1 MSQETSAGSTIPDP
15 VELTGRLVEA
25 FDRGDVDAIASLG
38 GENAVLRAMAFGLS
52 FEGVEAIRS
61 FVEDW
66 FGAFADL
73 SFELLEVQPLAAGV
87 VFALVHQSGS
97 PVGALGSIEQN
108 EGWVIA
114 WERGQIRQA
123 ASYIDVEQA
132 RADAGRLA
140 RERSSDEPA
149 SGNSPK
155 MRSYRS

>member
-1 MSQETSAGSTIPDP
+1 MRQETFADSTIPDP

-25 FDRGDVDAIASLG
+25 FDRGDVDTIASFG
-38 GENAVLRAMAFGLS
+38 AEDAVLRAMAFGLS

-73 SFELLEVQPLAAGV
+73 AFELLEVQPLGGGV

-108 EGWVIA
+108 EGWGIA
-114 WERGQIRQA
+114 WEQGQIRQA

-132 RADAGRLA
+132 RADARRLA
-140 RERSSDEPA
+140 QPPSSDAPA

-155 MRSYRS
+155 MRSHPS